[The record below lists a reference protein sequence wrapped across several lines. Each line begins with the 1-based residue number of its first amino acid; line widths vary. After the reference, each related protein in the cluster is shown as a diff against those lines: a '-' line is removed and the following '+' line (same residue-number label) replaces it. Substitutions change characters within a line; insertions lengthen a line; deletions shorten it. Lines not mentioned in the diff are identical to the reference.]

1 MTKTIN
7 IELPSH
13 ISGNEGDGG
22 SEIPIDIKALLA
34 LVLRRLWL
42 IGLLTLLVF
51 SFVAYSTLNKT
62 PIYNA
67 EAVVIVDRNQ
77 VNVTDWSSM
86 LSGAGLNTAVM
97 DTEVKVMGSKS
108 LLTKVVRNRNLIE
121 NPEFNPRIAEKKLT
135 PIAQLKQNISKL
147 LGRQKE
153 QEEEPDPFASMSV
166 EEQAAELEETAV
178 GILMNRV
185 SVSRVGTTYLMKVNV
200 RSISPVMAADLANAV
215 AEQYRIEQL
224 DAKLEAISAATN
236 YLSGQVQVLREEVVA
251 KERAVENY
259 RAESGLLAA
268 QGTTLTETNIAMLE
282 RQRVDLEAKLNQVQV
297 RYDDMIR
304 QRQAGSGVN
313 SVAAVLDSQVISDL
327 KSQRAIVLRR
337 VAELDAKYGPRF
349 PDVVA
354 AKGEADDIQRQ
365 INAEVS
371 KITSRMEREV
381 QVAKDQLAQ
390 VVSRIGRARG
400 QLIRDNTALV
410 RLRELERDADASR
423 KIYEQ
428 FVDRSK
434 QTSQEDTLV
443 RADAR
448 ILSSASVPT
457 SPSSPKTKLSLFIGL
472 LLGGIVGVAAALLSE
487 LFDSKINSSEDIET
501 RLKVNTMGTV
511 PLIKSL
517 KFLGFG
523 KQTPADF
530 LVENPMSAYAESI
543 RQLRAAIAFSDI
555 DSSTQVV
562 TLTSSLPDEGKTS
575 LCLSLGR
582 MSAMS
587 GAKTLVIDG
596 DFRRRQLTSA
606 AGMDPRVGFV
616 EYLFGEGELHDAVHR
631 DSKTDLDVL
640 GLSLKGHAP
649 HDVFGTH
656 AYDTLIARLREMYD
670 LILIDTGPILL
681 MAESRIVA
689 SKSDKTI
696 LLVRWHHSKRQAVKK
711 SLRILRDFQA
721 DLLGVTLNMVDYS
734 RRRQNQEPG
743 SNYKAYRKY
752 YTMEPKR
759 FRLFKKRT
767 VDLPTLAPE
776 KARGEAAP
784 NQVRKTNAEPSS
796 PPSESARP
804 EAASPAPAKPEPAK
818 PEPAKPEPAKPSRAV
833 PSRNIPAE

>member
-13 ISGNEGDGG
+13 IVGNEGDGG

-42 IGLLTLLVF
+42 IGLLTSLVF
-51 SFVAYSTLNKT
+51 SAVAYSTLTQT
-62 PIYNA
+62 PIYKA

-77 VNVTDWSSM
+77 VNVTDWSSV

-108 LLTKVVRNRNLIE
+108 LLTKVVRKLNLTE

-135 PIAQLKQNISKL
+135 PIDQLKQNISNL
-147 LGRQKE
+147 LGR
-153 QEEEPDPFASMSV
+153 EEEEEIDPFTEMSV

-178 GILMNRV
+178 NLLLNRV
-185 SVSRVGTTYLMKVNV
+185 SVSRVGTTYLMKVAV
-200 RSISPVMAADLANAV
+200 RSTSPEMAADLANAV
-215 AEQYRIEQL
+215 AEQYRVGQL
-224 DAKLEAISAATN
+224 DDKLEAISAATK
-236 YLSGQVQVLREEVVA
+236 YLSGQVQVLREEVVR
-251 KERAVENY
+251 KEREVENY
-259 RAESGLLAA
+259 RAASGLLAA

-297 RYDDMIR
+297 RYNDMVR
-304 QRQAGSGVN
+304 QRQAGGGVN
-313 SVAAVLDSQVISDL
+313 SVAEVLDSQVISDL
-327 KSQRAIVLRR
+327 KSQRAVILRR
-337 VAELDAKYGPRF
+337 VAELDAKYGPRH
-349 PDVVA
+349 PEVVVA
-354 AKGEADDIQRQ
+354 KGQAEDIQRQ

-371 KITSRMEREV
+371 RITASMEREV

-390 VVSRIGRARG
+390 VTLRINKARG

-428 FVDRSK
+428 FVERSK

-457 SPSSPKTKLSLFIGL
+457 SPSTPKTKLNLIIGL
-472 LLGGIVGVAAALLSE
+472 LLGGIVGVAAALMSE
-487 LFDSKINSSEDIET
+487 LFDSKLNSAEDIET
-501 RLKVNTMGTV
+501 RLKVNTIGNV

-649 HDVFGTH
+649 HDVFGTQ
-656 AYDTLIARLREMYD
+656 AYDTLIAKLREMYD

-696 LLVRWHHSKRQAVKK
+696 LLVRWRHSKRQAVKK
-711 SLRILRDFQA
+711 SLRILKDFQA

-759 FRLFKKRT
+759 FRLFKKRSAEM
-767 VDLPTLAPE
+767 PTIPPE
-776 KARGEAAP
+776 KPRGEAAP
-784 NQVRKTNAEPSS
+784 KNTPKSTAKPAS
-796 PPSESARP
+796 PPSKSAKP
-804 EAASPAPAKPEPAK
+804 KAASPAPAKPEAAK
-818 PEPAKPEPAKPSRAV
+818 PGRAA
-833 PSRNIPAE
+833 SRNIPAE